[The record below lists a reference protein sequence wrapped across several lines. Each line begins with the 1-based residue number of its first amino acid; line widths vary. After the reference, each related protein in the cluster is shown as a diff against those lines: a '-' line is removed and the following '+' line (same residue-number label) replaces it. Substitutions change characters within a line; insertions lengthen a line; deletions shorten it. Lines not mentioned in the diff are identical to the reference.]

1 MWNVVFWNALCL
13 TPIATDIVNKILLG
27 RRYDESL
34 FIYLFI
40 YLFKVRWN
48 DHFMSCFSPI
58 YRYRINTNI
67 LH

>member
-40 YLFKVRWN
+40 YLRFVG
-48 DHFMSCFSPI
+48 MTIS
-58 YRYRINTNI
+58 
-67 LH
+67 